1 MLSPCL
7 PPHYTSRLLSASV
20 LVLPFQTILCITCSH
35 HCWGLLIDLTRLLS
49 SGSLGFPQ
57 GWLVLVSIQLQLGY
71 IFLLFLAPG
80 WWFSWEENCIQTPLC
95 TWPFHPWWLKILS
108 LVSYKY
114 DVSKWWIIF
123 FSFMGDGTDSWI
135 WGRISCIKRATW
147 LPYPLETVV
156 YMCIRVRASGQL
168 WVSFSETPSPSQ
180 RWSLSLMSSSLLIR
194 LDWLV
199 SEPQESSYLCL
210 HTAGI
215 ASTCHHIIQFCV
227 CSGNQTKVLVLVNQ
241 TLPDWAIF
249 QVPFLNLLLGH
260 LTLSLA
266 ASCLS

>member
-1 MLSPCL
+1 MM
-7 PPHYTSRLLSASV
+7 Y
-20 LVLPFQTILCITCSH
+20 Q
-35 HCWGLLIDLTRLLS
+35 
-49 SGSLGFPQ
+49 SGGSF
-57 GWLVLVSIQLQLGY
+57 
-71 IFLLFLAPG
+71 
-80 WWFSWEENCIQTPLC
+80 
-95 TWPFHPWWLKILS
+95 
-108 LVSYKY
+108 
-114 DVSKWWIIF
+114 F
-123 FSFMGDGTDSWI
+123 FSFMGYGTDSWI
-135 WGRISCIKRATW
+135 WGRISCIKRAKR

-215 ASTCHHIIQFCV
+215 ASTCQHIIQFCV
-227 CSGNQTKVLVLVNQ
+227 CSGNQTKVLVLANQ

-266 ASCLS
+266 ASRLS

>member
-1 MLSPCL
+1 MM
-7 PPHYTSRLLSASV
+7 Y
-20 LVLPFQTILCITCSH
+20 Q
-35 HCWGLLIDLTRLLS
+35 
-49 SGSLGFPQ
+49 SGGSF
-57 GWLVLVSIQLQLGY
+57 
-71 IFLLFLAPG
+71 
-80 WWFSWEENCIQTPLC
+80 
-95 TWPFHPWWLKILS
+95 
-108 LVSYKY
+108 
-114 DVSKWWIIF
+114 F
-123 FSFMGDGTDSWI
+123 FSFMGYGTDSWI

-215 ASTCHHIIQFCV
+215 ASTCQHIIQFCV

-241 TLPDWAIF
+241 TLSDWAIF
-249 QVPFLNLLLGH
+249 QVPFLIFYWTISPCPWLPHVFLRLFILCLYLLPFLTADMSYPLPYPSNEIVILVIVFFSFLYILMWTFKSDLVLTPNTSLVFHITTFHFEVTRTCLFFQPLLINSTSAELGV
-260 LTLSLA
+260 
-266 ASCLS
+266 